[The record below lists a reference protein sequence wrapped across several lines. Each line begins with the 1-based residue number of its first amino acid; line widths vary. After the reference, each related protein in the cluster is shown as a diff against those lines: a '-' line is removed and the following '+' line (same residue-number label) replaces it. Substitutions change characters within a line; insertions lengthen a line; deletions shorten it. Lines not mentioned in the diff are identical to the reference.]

1 MIIRHPSPIRILPW
15 AVLQA
20 GLLLA
25 AVQPL
30 LAHKI
35 DAKADIHPTA
45 VLMGNV
51 TVGPYTKIGP
61 KVVIQGDVTIGSHVN
76 ILGNAIIHAS
86 KLTIGDYVR
95 IDYGAKVV
103 DGRPAIG
110 GITANTTPDRQ
121 YVANY
126 CWIGMNATVRG
137 SQLEE
142 GSTVGNGAVADFN
155 TRLQKGAILATGAI
169 AEHDTNIPPNALAE
183 GNPAAV
189 TKTAVTDV
197 DRRRILGL
205 IPMES
210 IRQES
215 ARIAQAIDA
224 NPPKPRQSYGGING
238 KPFWKGDVK
247 VDPTAQIHPTAILLG
262 PVTVGAHTRI
272 GPNAIVT
279 RAMIGHHCYI
289 GAGTNIRSDTTIGNY
304 VYIGERVHIGSSR
317 AASSPRITGFDNPL
331 WIKDRVFVGPGSVL
345 HATRADDGV
354 YYGANAFSDYGSY
367 VEKGAVVKSGTV
379 VWHDFRIRPEAVA
392 AGNPMLMET
401 DQGID
406 NERQLK
412 TVGFLPAK
420 WLTEVFAADLERPE
434 TYDTPLNGFEHVN
447 KGVVKGTV
455 NPGAILIGNINVG
468 EGTKIAIGAYLEG
481 NITLGKEDDIQVDTM
496 LVSNSLTI
504 GDHTHL
510 YDKAMVVDGRP
521 GDKIHIGV
529 FCWVNHTAALAGAWM
544 DDFSNSNIGTTQSV
558 GTHLYPE
565 ALLMN
570 GSATYADSNLP
581 AKSISYGNPAKV
593 RILDSTMRERMVFFY
608 GRDFPTWERQASPE
622 ELKQYTL
629 PK

>member
-1 MIIRHPSPIRILPW
+1 MIIGNSPTIHMLPR
-15 AVLQA
+15 VVVQA

-25 AVQPL
+25 VVQPL
-30 LAHKI
+30 LAHHI

-51 TVGPYTKIGP
+51 TVGPYTRIGP
-61 KVVIQGDVTIGSHVN
+61 KVVLQGDITIGSHVN
-76 ILGNAIIHAS
+76 ILGNAIIHAA

-103 DGRPAIG
+103 DGRPAMA
-110 GITANTTPDRQ
+110 GITANTAPDRL
-121 YVANY
+121 YIRNY

-142 GSTVGNGAVADFN
+142 GSVVGSGAVAGFN
-155 TRLQKGAILATGAI
+155 THLEKGAILAAGGI
-169 AEHDTNIPPNALAE
+169 AEHDTNIPANALAE

-189 TKTAVTDV
+189 TKTAATDA

-205 IPMES
+205 IPMET

-215 ARIAQAIDA
+215 AQIAKAIDA
-224 NPPKPRQSYGGING
+224 NAPKPRQSYGGIAG

-247 VDPTAQIHPTAILLG
+247 VDPTAEVHPTAILLG
-262 PVTVGAHTRI
+262 PLTVGAHTRI
-272 GPNAIVT
+272 GPNAILT
-279 RAMIGHHCYI
+279 RATIGHHCYI
-289 GAGTNIRSDTTIGNY
+289 GAGVNIRSDTTIGNY
-304 VYIGERVHIGSSR
+304 VYIGDRVHIGSSR
-317 AASSPRITGFDNPL
+317 AASSSKVPGFDNPL
-331 WIKDRVFVGPGSVL
+331 WIKDNVYVGPGSVI
-345 HATRADDGV
+345 HATRIDDGA
-354 YYGANAFSDYGSY
+354 YYGANAFTDYGSW
-367 VEKGAVVKSGTV
+367 VEKGAVVKSGAV
-379 VWHDFRIRPEAVA
+379 VWHDVRVRPEAVA

-401 DQGID
+401 DQGIND
-406 NERQLK
+406 ERMFK
-412 TVGFLPAK
+412 TVGFLAAK
-420 WLTEVFAADLERPE
+420 WLTGVFAAELERPE

-468 EGTKIAIGAYLEG
+468 EGSKIAVGAYLEG
-481 NITLGKEDDIQVDTM
+481 NITLGKEVTLQVDTM
-496 LVSNSLTI
+496 VVSNDLTI
-504 GDHTHL
+504 GDHTNL

-521 GDKIHIGV
+521 GDKIHLGA
-529 FCWVNHTAALAGAWM
+529 FCWLNHMAALAGAWM
-544 DDFSNSNIGTTQSV
+544 EDFSNTNIGTTQSV
-558 GTHLYPE
+558 GTRLYAE

-570 GSATYADSNLP
+570 GSATYADANLP

-593 RILDSTMRERMVFFY
+593 RVLDSTMRERMVFFY

-622 ELKQYTL
+622 ELKQYSL